1 MLAAIT
7 TRFHGP
13 QGNRGSRIC
22 ARSKSGRIIVGYDHS
37 KSCDENH
44 AEAAKEL
51 ARRNGWCGSW
61 YGGALPDRGDR
72 VWVLTSIQQSWLG
85 EKFTIEGGPE

>member
-7 TRFHGP
+7 TRYHGP
-13 QGNRGSRIC
+13 QGSRGSRIC

-37 KSCDENH
+37 KSCDQNH

-61 YGGALPDRGDR
+61 YGGARR
-72 VWVLTSIQQSWLG
+72 VPPHVQGSLRRQDHEPRSHDDG
-85 EKFTIEGGPE
+85 